1 VSARHEVTGV
11 GFDLDHTIAI
21 DNKLERVAL
30 MRVLEAVLDDGG
42 RALGTL
48 TEESDRIDE
57 LLAQQRSGM
66 FSIDDAVRA
75 FVRERG
81 VPPRDEY
88 VELFRTLAVDMVDQF
103 VIPLLG
109 AKRTFEMLRERGVRA
124 AVLSNGWN
132 PLQVRKAQRAGF
144 EGPVLAS
151 ADLGAQKPDARAF
164 EALLDALGT
173 KAENTWYVGDDPR
186 CDVNGAR
193 DAGLRGVWLD
203 AEGKAYPPE
212 VLPPQYTI
220 HSLEE
225 LGQLIPAASPIA

>member
-1 VSARHEVTGV
+1 MRDGVAGV

-30 MRVLEAVLDDGG
+30 MRVLEAILDDGG
-42 RALGTL
+42 YALGTL
-48 TEESDRIDE
+48 AEESDRIDD
-57 LLAQQRSGM
+57 LLVQQRNGK

-75 FVRERG
+75 FARERG

-88 VELFRTLAVDMVDQF
+88 VELFRTLAVDMVDEF

-109 AKRTFEMLRERGVRA
+109 AKHTFQALRERGVRL

-144 EGPVLAS
+144 EGPILAS
-151 ADLGAQKPDARAF
+151 ADLGVQKPSARAF
-164 EALLDALGT
+164 AALLDALGT
-173 KAENTWYVGDDPR
+173 RAENTWYVGDDPR
-186 CDVNGAR
+186 CDVSGAR
-193 DAGLRGVWLD
+193 AAGLHGVWLD
-203 AEGKAYPPE
+203 AEHKAYPPE
-212 VLPPQYTI
+212 VVPPNYTI

-225 LGQLIPAASPIA
+225 LVQLIPAASTIR

>member
-1 VSARHEVTGV
+1 MRDGVTGV

-30 MRVLEAVLDDGG
+30 MRVLEAILDDGG
-42 RALGTL
+42 HALGTL
-48 TEESDRIDE
+48 AQESDRIDD
-57 LLAQQRSGM
+57 LLARQRSGE
-66 FSIDDAVRA
+66 FSIDDGVRA
-75 FVRERG
+75 FARERG
-81 VPPRDEY
+81 VAPRDEY

-109 AKRTFEMLRERGVRA
+109 AARTFEALRERGVRL

-151 ADLGAQKPDARAF
+151 ADLGVQKPAACAF
-164 EALLDALGT
+164 SALLEALGT
-173 KAENTWYVGDDPR
+173 RAENTWYVGDDPR
-186 CDVNGAR
+186 CDVDGAR
-193 DAGLRGVWLD
+193 AAGLHGVWLD
-203 AEGKAYPPE
+203 AEHKMYPPE
-212 VLPPQYTI
+212 VVPPAYTI

-225 LGQLIPAASPIA
+225 LTQLIPAASTIR